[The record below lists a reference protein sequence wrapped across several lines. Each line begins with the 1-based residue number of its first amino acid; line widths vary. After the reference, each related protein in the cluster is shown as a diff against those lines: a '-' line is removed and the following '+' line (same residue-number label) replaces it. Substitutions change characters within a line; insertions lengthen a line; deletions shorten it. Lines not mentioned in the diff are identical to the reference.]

1 MPQAPK
7 YPVLTLIKSIEI
19 INYLSMLIDNRGAT
33 ITELG
38 SYLSLGKSSIHRL
51 LDTLLYYGYVEKN
64 ELTKCYR
71 LGWKLYTIGQ
81 MVPQQNQLASLDKQF
96 MIEIAERT
104 AEIVNLGVLRDNET
118 VIISQV
124 DGSTSS
130 LRVNMQQ
137 GTREPVYATALGKI
151 LFLEQSDEDILKILE
166 TAKPFV
172 SYTSRT
178 ISSEE
183 GFLKAV
189 QQARKRG
196 FATDLEEYSPGLV
209 CIACPVRDYTRRIIA
224 AMSVSLPKARY
235 NRTSHAKVLAALQEG
250 TKKASYALGYRP

>member
-1 MPQAPK
+1 MSQEPK

-19 INYLSMLIDNRGAT
+19 INYLSTIIDNRGAY
-33 ITELG
+33 ITEL
-38 SYLSLGKSSIHRL
+38 SQHLSLGKSSVHRL

-64 ELTKCYR
+64 EATKCYR

-96 MIEIAERT
+96 MIEIAEKT

-130 LRVNMQQ
+130 LRVNVQQ
-137 GTREPVYATALGKI
+137 GTSEPVYATALGKV
-151 LFLEQSDEDILKILE
+151 LLSEQSDMEILKILKTVE
-166 TAKPFV
+166 PFV
-172 SYTSRT
+172 PYTNRT
-178 ISSEE
+178 ISSGE

-189 QQARKRG
+189 RLARKRG
-196 FATDLEEYSPGLV
+196 FATDLEEFSTGLV
-209 CIACPVRDYTRRIIA
+209 CIACPVRDYTGKIIA
-224 AMSVSLPKARY
+224 AMSVSMPKVRY
-235 NRTSHAKVLAALQEG
+235 NRTSHAKILAALREG
-250 TKKASYALGYRP
+250 TKKASYALGYRA